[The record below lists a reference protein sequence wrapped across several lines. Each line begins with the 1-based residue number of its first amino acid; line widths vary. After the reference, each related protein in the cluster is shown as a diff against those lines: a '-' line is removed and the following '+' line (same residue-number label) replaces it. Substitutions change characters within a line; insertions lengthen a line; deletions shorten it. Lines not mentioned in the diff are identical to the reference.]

1 MWRVMMVVVVMVMMV
16 LLLLPWWTGRVR
28 TQHHIAGHVL
38 LLLLVLY
45 GWGRGRQGSLIA
57 AG

>member
-1 MWRVMMVVVVMVMMV
+1 MVVVVMVMMV
-16 LLLLPWWTGRVR
+16 LLLLRSWRTWRVR
-28 TQHHIAGHVL
+28 TQHHIAGQV

>member
-1 MWRVMMVVVVMVMMV
+1 MMVVVVMVMTV